1 MQVTK
6 ENTGYVSMEEI
17 MAKIPNEKAEVTR
30 AEKIERLTKEAT
42 SYLSANEEC
51 YKKIL
56 EDIDRTF
63 KNLLRDKKGWTIH
76 GRVKSAESLREKIL
90 RKGYYNKY
98 ENGAAIIDAL
108 PDLIGIRIQCLLN
121 QEEKNAYELLQNK
134 KMSLDEEGFS
144 NYKTEREARM
154 TLLLQNQP
162 EKQKNGH
169 DIYRI
174 EGRYYDP
181 EWMKLIH
188 FEVQIK
194 SMVHSFWGELE
205 HSMFYK
211 NYDYSISQKILTQS
225 MDNILAELD
234 LVDKEMEGLQNNFT
248 RNKGDRISEFK
259 CVCVSVIQ
267 KEYQDKFDELYKC
280 KMDLRA
286 AYWLIVEIK
295 FNKTREEE
303 KAAQVLSKMILYGKN
318 PDIVNAREMIPVKP
332 DVVPVSPDKKRCAE
346 WIDELVR
353 ENVYWEAF
361 FCIYAT
367 LNQDE
372 EFEYNDW
379 IEDIARRLQR
389 LKSLNIF
396 AADFSDNNF
405 FQAIQHALIFGSNGK
420 LEYFMDEKK
429 LKFIQEKISEALKGS
444 VFERYEQ
451 GCAQENF
458 NKECALKSIFSWTEC
473 LISFMM
479 NGYIMRKNIEELKEC
494 LNKENIFPID
504 IEEEQILE
512 CFDGV
517 EKLSGQKAKEIYKR
531 LFVWEEEK

>member
-6 ENTGYVSMEEI
+6 ENIGYVSMEEI
-17 MAKIPNEKAEVTR
+17 MAKIPNEKTEVTR
-30 AEKIERLTKEAT
+30 AEKIERLTKNAT
-42 SYLSANEEC
+42 SYLSENEEC

-56 EDIDRTF
+56 GDIDQTF
-63 KNLLRDKKGWTIH
+63 KNILRDKKGWTVH

-90 RKGYYNKY
+90 RKGYYNEY
-98 ENGAAIIDAL
+98 EDGEAIIDAL
-108 PDLIGIRIQCLLN
+108 PDLIGIRVQCLLN

-144 NYKTEREARM
+144 IYQTVSEARM

-174 EGRYYDP
+174 EGRYYDSSVTKP
-181 EWMKLIH
+181 IH

-211 NYDYSISQKILTQS
+211 NYDYSVSQKILTQS

-234 LVDKEMEGLQNNFT
+234 LIDKEMEGLQNNFSC
-248 RNKGDRISEFK
+248 NKGDRINEFK

-267 KEYQDKFDELYKC
+267 KEYQDKFDKLYKC

-295 FNKTREEE
+295 FNQTRDEKT
-303 KAAQVLSKMILYGKN
+303 AAQELSKMILYGKN
-318 PDIVNAREMIPVKP
+318 PDIANALEMIPVKL
-332 DVVPVSPDKKRCAE
+332 DVAEVSPDKRRCAE
-346 WIDELVR
+346 WIDKLVKGS
-353 ENVYWEAF
+353 VYWEAF

-372 EFEYNDW
+372 EFKYNDW
-379 IEDIARRLQR
+379 IEDIAKRLQR

-396 AADFSDNNF
+396 AADFSDKYF
-405 FQAIQHALIFGSNGK
+405 SQTIQHALILGSNGK
-420 LEYFMDEKK
+420 LEYFMEEKK
-429 LKFIQEKISEALKGS
+429 LKLIQEKISEALKGS
-444 VFERYEQ
+444 VFERYAQ
-451 GCAQENF
+451 GCEQENF
-458 NKECALKSIFSWTEC
+458 NRKCALKSVFSWTEC

-494 LNKENIFPID
+494 LNKENIFPVD
-504 IEEEQILE
+504 IEGEQILE

-517 EKLSGQKAKEIYKR
+517 EKLSGQKAEEIYKR